1 MKTRNLLISLS
12 LMIMGISLLQAQPRS
27 RQSLAA
33 TPQPSRAA
41 TTGVQ
46 PAPTMQN
53 SIVPSARELS
63 PDQITWQREVF
74 RMLDLKNEK
83 NAPLYYPP
91 QPDGQHKNLF
101 SLLFEEVSNG
111 RLKVYDYL
119 DGKEIFSDEYKV
131 KFDELLN
138 RFWIPFETKP
148 DAKNPKDTVYIV
160 ETADIP
166 SNEVTLYYIKELWY
180 LDKNTSSI
188 RTRIISFCPVL
199 VREDETGE
207 TRKYPLFWVP
217 FDEAGSLLAANSL
230 RTSSYNA
237 LDNMTVYDYFVRH
250 QYQGDIY
257 KVSNLLNQN
266 IMDYCSTPEEI
277 AAEQQRLE
285 KELHNMTEGLWEEP
299 HSQVIEREKSARQ
312 QEKASKKK

>member
-1 MKTRNLLISLS
+1 MNTRNLF
-12 LMIMGISLLQAQPRS
+12 ISLLIMILGTGILSAQPRG
-27 RQSLAA
+27 RQTASTRQTSAVTATQPTAQSGKSAA
-33 TPQPSRAA
+33 E
-41 TTGVQ
+41 VKDI
-46 PAPTMQN
+46 PADR
-53 SIVPSARELS
+53 V
-63 PDQITWQREVF
+63 TWQREVF
-74 RMLDLKNEK
+74 RMLDLTREE

-91 QPDGQHKNLF
+91 QPDGEHKNLF
-101 SLLFEEVSNG
+101 SLLFENVSKG
-111 RLKVYDYL
+111 QLKVYDYL
-119 DGKEIFSDEYKV
+119 DGKEIFTDEYKV

-138 RFWIPFETKP
+138 RFWIPFDIKTN
-148 DAKNPKDTVYIV
+148 ARDTVYVV

-180 LDKNTSSI
+180 MDKNTSAI
-188 RTRIISFCPVL
+188 RTKIISLCPVL

-217 FDEAGSLLAANSL
+217 FDQAHDLLAGNSL

-237 LDNMTVYDYFVRH
+237 LDNMTTYDYLARR
-250 QYQGDIY
+250 QYKGDIY

-285 KELHNMTEGLWEEP
+285 KELKDITEGLWEEP
-299 HSQVIEREKSARQ
+299 HSQVVEREKEAKQ
-312 QEKASKKK
+312 QEKSSKKKKKEA